1 MNRRNFVGQVVL
13 ASAVVSVSRP
23 RLDAQTAAGLRI
35 KFVGMM
41 DPFIIWWLV
50 VLAIGLAVLYRR
62 KTQPIALTLL
72 GIYVLIAVCVAAF
85 TSRS

>member
-1 MNRRNFVGQVVL
+1 MLKN
-13 ASAVVSVSRP
+13 
-23 RLDAQTAAGLRI
+23 AAGVHHRLIQVGADPKWSLRDLVDDLI
-35 KFVGMM
+35 GKFFGMM
-41 DPFIIWWLV
+41 DIFIIWWLV

-72 GIYVLIAVCVAAF
+72 GIYLLIAVGVAAF